1 MLAVL
6 YSEQSLGLGGR
17 PDAMLGEAVA
27 TLLER
32 AAPRDDGDGS
42 EEGAD
47 EGGGDGG
54 GEGGGDAAGAWLGR
68 VHALNLLRNL
78 FQDRAFGV
86 VIQPFLARGFLR
98 AFEGLSSPRWAVRNS
113 ALLLLASLLE
123 RALRNRR
130 SRDEHAAANAL
141 GVRDFFAR
149 APELHPF
156 LLRQLRACAVH
167 GRAGGGGGG
176 GGEAVLQPDTFAIL
190 LLLSKLVPSATAQEG
205 TADSL
210 DLGAFVPLVRACDA
224 PPSNRPACHG
234 L

>member
-32 AAPRDDGDGS
+32 AAPRDDDHGS
-42 EEGAD
+42 E

-167 GRAGGGGGG
+167 GRAGGGGS

>member
-1 MLAVL
+1 
-6 YSEQSLGLGGR
+6 
-17 PDAMLGEAVA
+17 
-27 TLLER
+27 
-32 AAPRDDGDGS
+32 
-42 EEGAD
+42 
-47 EGGGDGG
+47 
-54 GEGGGDAAGAWLGR
+54 
-68 VHALNLLRNL
+68 
-78 FQDRAFGV
+78 
-86 VIQPFLARGFLR
+86 
-98 AFEGLSSPRWAVRNS
+98 VRNS

-176 GGEAVLQPDTFAIL
+176 GGGGGEAVLQPDTFAIL
-190 LLLSKLVPSATAQEG
+190 LLLSKLVPSAMAQEAI
-205 TADSL
+205 ADPL

-224 PPSNRPACHG
+224 PPWNRPACDG
-234 L
+234 GE

>member
-1 MLAVL
+1 VL

-32 AAPRDDGDGS
+32 AAPRDDDGDGS
-42 EEGAD
+42 EKGAD
-47 EGGGDGG
+47 EGGGDGGGDGG
-54 GEGGGDAAGAWLGR
+54 GEGGGDGAGAWLGR

-176 GGEAVLQPDTFAIL
+176 SGGEAVLQPDTFAIL
-190 LLLSKLVPSATAQEG
+190 LLLSKLVPSATAQEA
-205 TADSL
+205 TADTL
-210 DLGAFVPLVRACDA
+210 DLGAFVPLVRACDT
-224 PPSNRPACHG
+224 PP
-234 L
+234 

>member
-1 MLAVL
+1 ML

-167 GRAGGGGGG
+167 GRAGGGGS

-190 LLLSKLVPSATAQEG
+190 LLLSKLVPSATAQEA
-205 TADSL
+205 TADTL
-210 DLGAFVPLVRACDA
+210 DLSAFVPLVRACDA
-224 PPSNRPACHG
+224 PPSNRPACHRA
-234 L
+234 